1 MSSLLQ
7 LFTRQGAFFLFAA
20 LEVVCLYLIITYNS
34 PQKEVADSTWNLYSG
49 EVMERVSKA
58 QNYFRLE
65 RLNDQLREENADLLS
80 RLPNAYYTES
90 LTTDSIINDSLR
102 QRYNYIAGEIIN
114 KSPLSANIT
123 YVLNRGH
130 IHGVE
135 PHLGVI
141 NGQGVVG
148 IITQVAQRH
157 SRVMSITHRSMHIS
171 AGLRGKDYFGS
182 LRWNGGDTRYAMLYA
197 IPEYAKVE
205 IGDTIETT
213 GYSNI
218 FPTGV
223 PIGSVNK
230 KEINDGDNTWELEI
244 KLFNDLFRVK
254 DAYIVRDLM
263 KEDLNQLDNQ
273 E

>member
-20 LEVVCLYLIITYNS
+20 LEVVCLYLIITYNT
-34 PQKEVADSTWNLYSG
+34 PQQEVAASTWKMYSG
-49 EVMERVSKA
+49 EFMNRASKT
-58 QNYFRLE
+58 QDYFHLQQ
-65 RLNDQLREENADLLS
+65 LNDQLREENANLLS
-80 RLPNAYYTES
+80 KLPNAFYTEALS
-90 LTTDSIINDSLR
+90 NDTIQDDSLR

-114 KSPLSANIT
+114 KSAPSANIT
-123 YVLNRGH
+123 YVVNRGH

-141 NGQGVVG
+141 NGEGVVG
-148 IITQVAQRH
+148 IVTQVAQRH
-157 SRVMSITHRSMHIS
+157 CRVMSITHHSVRIS
-171 AGLRGKDYFGS
+171 AGLRNKNFFGT
-182 LRWNGGDTRYAMLYA
+182 LRWNGGDTRKAMLYA
-197 IPEYAKVE
+197 IPEYADVV

-223 PIGSVNK
+223 PIGSVLN
-230 KEINDGDNTWELEI
+230 KEINEGDNTLELEI
-244 KLFNDLFRVK
+244 KLFNNLYGVK

-263 KEDLNQLDNQ
+263 KDDLNQLDNQ

>member
-34 PQKEVADSTWNLYSG
+34 PQQEVAASTWKLYSG
-49 EVMERVSKA
+49 EVMERVSRT
-58 QNYFRLE
+58 QDYFLLE
-65 RLNDQLREENADLLS
+65 QLNDQLREENADLLS
-80 RLPNAYYTES
+80 RLPNAYYTEA
-90 LTTDSIINDSLR
+90 LATDSIQDDSLR

-123 YVLNRGH
+123 YVLNRGY

-141 NGQGVVG
+141 NSRGVVG

-157 SRVMSITHRSMHIS
+157 ARVMSINHRSMRIS
-171 AGLRGKDYFGS
+171 AGLRGKDFFGS

-205 IGDTIETT
+205 IGDTVETT
-213 GYSNI
+213 GFSNI

-223 PIGSVNK
+223 PIGSVTHI
-230 KEINDGDNTWELEI
+230 EPNDGDNSWELQIE
-244 KLFNDLFRVK
+244 LFNDLFQVK

-263 KEDLNQLDNQ
+263 KDDLNELDNQ

>member
-7 LFTRQGAFFLFAA
+7 LFTRQGAFFLFAT
-20 LEVVCLYLIITYNS
+20 LEVVCLYLIITYNT
-34 PQKEVADSTWNLYSG
+34 PQQEVASSTWNMYSG
-49 EVMERVSKA
+49 VVMERASKA
-58 QNYFRLE
+58 QNYLKLE
-65 RLNDQLREENADLLS
+65 QLNDQLREENAALLS
-80 RLPNAYYTES
+80 RMPNAFYTEA
-90 LTTDSIINDSLR
+90 LNNDTIQNDSLR

-123 YVLNRGH
+123 YVVNRGH

-141 NGQGVVG
+141 NGKGVVG
-148 IITQVAQRH
+148 IVVQVAQRH
-157 SRVMSITHRSMHIS
+157 CRVMSITHRSMRIS
-171 AGLRGKDYFGS
+171 AGLRNKNFFGS
-182 LRWNGGDTRYAMLYA
+182 LRWNGGDTRIATLYA
-197 IPEYAKVE
+197 IPEYADVA
-205 IGDTIETT
+205 IGDTVETT

-223 PIGSVNK
+223 PIGSVSRKNV
-230 KEINDGDNTWELEI
+230 KEGDNTLELEV
-244 KLFNDLFRVK
+244 KLFNNLYEVK

-263 KEDLNQLDNQ
+263 KGDLDQLDNP